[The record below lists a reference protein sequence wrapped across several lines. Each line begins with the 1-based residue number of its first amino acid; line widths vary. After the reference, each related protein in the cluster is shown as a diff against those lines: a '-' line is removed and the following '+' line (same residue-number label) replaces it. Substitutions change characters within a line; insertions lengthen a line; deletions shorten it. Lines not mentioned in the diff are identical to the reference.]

1 MTIAAAYKIGQIP
14 ALLSDVLMSGLGEGQ
29 HQPIV
34 TRVDLNEALPPE
46 WQVRVTGLY
55 RKSLVICETLAVA
68 VAGNG
73 LTASVIFRA
82 LKDAFSAKPP
92 SKLALELF
100 LGNLDGVAKP
110 ACTLVGWLVA
120 DGVARSFRWQSDQ
133 ASTMQWDDSFV
144 IGSGADLFQTIAWSP
159 RQTEWHAIKTF
170 DHAQHYGLMQ
180 ISSLLVNE
188 LSNGQPVQNLFGGGY
203 DLLLW
208 DGTGFRHASSTSF
221 IFLSRAYL
229 QSQTKSPADAAP
241 IVLRQAE
248 VEDCLVV
255 RAVIAQNQ
263 LGATSDRHE
272 RSAVIAP
279 ITSLGRHHTLKQLH
293 DWDDTPLIADRVFV
307 IIVGEGPTGD
317 IEHWSGGVR
326 DAEARLFRIEKVEG
340 TGRVRFMLPTQILD
354 NMMAAAEAQFNRSG

>member
-14 ALLSDVLMSGLGEGQ
+14 ALLSDVLMSGLGDGQ

-46 WQVRVTGLY
+46 WEVKVTGLY
-55 RKSLVICETLAVA
+55 RKSLVIGPTLAIA

-73 LTASVIFRA
+73 LTASVVFRA
-82 LKDAFSAKPP
+82 LKDAFSEDSP
-92 SKLALELF
+92 SKLALEVF
-100 LGNLDGVAKP
+100 LSNLDGVAKP

-120 DGVARSFRWQSDQ
+120 DGVPRSFRWQSDQ
-133 ASTMQWDDSFV
+133 ASTIEWDDDFV
-144 IGSGADLFQTIAWSP
+144 IGSGGDLLRTIAWSS
-159 RQTEWHAIKTF
+159 RQTEWHAITTF

-208 DGTGFRHASSTSF
+208 DGARFRHASSTSF

-229 QSQTKSPADAAP
+229 QSQTKSLRDAAP
-241 IVLRQAE
+241 IVLRQTE
-248 VEDCLVV
+248 VEDCLVL
-255 RAVIAQNQ
+255 RALIAENQ
-263 LGATSDRHE
+263 LGVTSDRHE

-279 ITSLGRHHTLKQLH
+279 ITSLGRQHTLSRSH

-307 IIVGEGPTGD
+307 VIVGEGPTGQ

-326 DAEARLFRIEKVEG
+326 DEEARMFRIEKVEG
-340 TGRVRFMLPTQILD
+340 TGRVRFMLPIQILD
-354 NMMAAAEAQFNRSG
+354 NMMAVAEAQFTRSR